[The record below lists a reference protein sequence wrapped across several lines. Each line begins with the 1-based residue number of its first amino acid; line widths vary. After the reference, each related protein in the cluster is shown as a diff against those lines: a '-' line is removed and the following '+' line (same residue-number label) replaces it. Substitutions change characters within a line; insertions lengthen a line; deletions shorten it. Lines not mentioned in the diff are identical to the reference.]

1 MFCLRKKYKKMD
13 TKQQV
18 QVQVKTKTSIND
30 INVRMIHQ
38 NNPIKRQEIIYELI
52 DTGEISIW
60 DRDYDPNE
68 RLR

>member
-1 MFCLRKKYKKMD
+1 MD

-18 QVQVKTKTSIND
+18 QIKTKTSIDD

-38 NNPIKRQEIIYELI
+38 DNPIKRQEIIYKLI
-52 DTGEISIW
+52 DTGEISMW
-60 DRDYDPNE
+60 DKDYDPNE

>member
-1 MFCLRKKYKKMD
+1 MD
-13 TKQQV
+13 TQQ

-30 INVRMIHQ
+30 INVRMIRQ

-52 DTGEISIW
+52 DTGEISMW
-60 DRDYDPNE
+60 DKDYDPNE

>member
-1 MFCLRKKYKKMD
+1 MIVKQTKKKNKI
-13 TKQQV
+13 TN
-18 QVQVKTKTSIND
+18 INNV
-30 INVRMIHQ
+30 NVRAIEP
-38 NNPIKRQEIIYELI
+38 NNPIRRQGIINKLI

>member
-1 MFCLRKKYKKMD
+1 MD

-18 QVQVKTKTSIND
+18 QIKTKTSIND
-30 INVRMIHQ
+30 MNIRMIRQ

-52 DTGEISIW
+52 DTGEISMW
-60 DRDYDPNE
+60 DKDYDPNE

>member
-1 MFCLRKKYKKMD
+1 MD
-13 TKQQV
+13 IQQ

-30 INVRMIHQ
+30 INVRMIRQ

-52 DTGEISIW
+52 DTGEISMW
-60 DRDYDPNE
+60 DKDYDPNE

>member
-1 MFCLRKKYKKMD
+1 MD

-18 QVQVKTKTSIND
+18 QIKTKTSIDN
-30 INVRMIHQ
+30 INVRMIRQ

-52 DTGEISIW
+52 DTGEISMW
-60 DRDYDPNE
+60 DKDYDPNE

>member
-1 MFCLRKKYKKMD
+1 MD
-13 TKQQV
+13 IKQ

-30 INVRMIHQ
+30 INVRMIRQ

>member
-1 MFCLRKKYKKMD
+1 MD

-18 QVQVKTKTSIND
+18 QIKAKTSIDD

-38 NNPIKRQEIIYELI
+38 NNPIKRKEIIYELI
-52 DTGEISIW
+52 DTGEISMW
-60 DRDYDPNE
+60 DKDYDPNE

>member
-1 MFCLRKKYKKMD
+1 MD
-13 TKQQV
+13 TKQ

-30 INVRMIHQ
+30 INVRMIRQ

-52 DTGEISIW
+52 DTGEISMW
-60 DRDYDPNE
+60 DKDYDPNE